1 MSSNTQYF
9 KVIRKITTA
18 FASLFSNITIIRYN
32 EDGSENQRFIVPVD
46 FADKE
51 KWVKRLQ
58 GDINLNKK
66 VQLALPRISYQLTGF
81 KYDSSR
87 KLNTNNMNFGNSGS
101 ADTVLAQYNPVPY
114 DFDFGVTIYT
124 RTIDDGNQILEHIL
138 PYFCP
143 DYSLRLNLI
152 PEMGITKTVPIT
164 LNSVQQIID
173 SEGLFDSEV
182 RTVMWTLGFT
192 VKGFIF
198 GAIKESPIINN
209 VQVNLNSGSNS
220 LDADSACCS
229 SGLNSAFVML
239 PNGNGDYFNQELVY
253 QGLNLDN
260 AYATGKVTSWNN
272 KSNTIFIGNVCGG
285 FKLNQPIIGV
295 DSLAVHIPNSYAAN
309 NTIEFTAITTP
320 NPNTASANS
329 YWTTNTIT
337 TTYY

>member
-1 MSSNTQYF
+1 MATNTQYF

-101 ADTVLAQYNPVPY
+101 AGTVLSQYNPVPY

-124 RTIDDGNQILEHIL
+124 RTIEDGNQILEHIL

-152 PEMGITKTVPIT
+152 PEMGITKTVPIV

-173 SEGLFDSEV
+173 SEGAFDSEV

-192 VKGFIF
+192 VKAFIF
-198 GAIKESPIINN
+198 GAVKESPIINN
-209 VQVNLNSGSNS
+209 VDVNLLNGFNS
-220 LDADSACCS
+220 LNKESSCCS
-229 SGLNSAFVML
+229 TGLNSAFVTL
-239 PNGNGDYFNQELVY
+239 PNGNGDYINQEFVY
-253 QGLNLDN
+253 QGFNYDN
-260 AYATGKVTSWNN
+260 AYATGKVTSWDNT
-272 KSNTIFIGNVCGG
+272 SNTIFIGDVCGD
-285 FKLNQPIIGV
+285 FKLNQPIVGV
-295 DSLAVHIPNSYAAN
+295 DSLAIHIPDSYASN
-309 NTIEFTAITTP
+309 NVIEVTTITTP

-329 YWTTNTIT
+329 YWTPNTVTI
-337 TTYY
+337 YY